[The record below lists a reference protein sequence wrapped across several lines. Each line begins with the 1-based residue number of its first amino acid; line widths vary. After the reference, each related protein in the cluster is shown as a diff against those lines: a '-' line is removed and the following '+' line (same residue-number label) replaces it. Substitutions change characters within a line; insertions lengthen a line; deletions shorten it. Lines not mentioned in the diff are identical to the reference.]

1 MFPKIGVPQHGWF
14 ITENPIKMDNL
25 GVPLFS
31 ETSIYNLHNQDF
43 CHCSN
48 MQPLPKPSGP
58 PRPLRLMSWASDPFQ
73 RWLKKNKFLQ
83 LLCFFTY
90 FWCFFDSKLDVSP
103 VATGKKI
110 SKFRSF
116 PRVFPILGY
125 PTVGIIF
132 IHFWHKRSNH
142 SHQSWVERQ
151 SGQPEVLSF
160 FGFSLH

>member
-1 MFPKIGVPQHGWF
+1 
-14 ITENPIKMDNL
+14 
-25 GVPLFS
+25 
-31 ETSIYNLHNQDF
+31 
-43 CHCSN
+43 
-48 MQPLPKPSGP
+48 
-58 PRPLRLMSWASDPFQ
+58 MSWASDPFPKMAKRNTLQ
-73 RWLKKNKFLQ
+73 GINISYLGKRKIIFKSAFLWDT
-83 LLCFFTY
+83 LVPNFFVLCILVLV
-90 FWCFFDSKLDVSP
+90 FDSKLDVSP
-103 VATGKKI
+103 VATGKKP

-160 FGFSLH
+160 FGLSLH